1 MMLLIVEY
9 SSFISLY
16 GIRPYIIYD
25 QSVNKYRVDSFESI
39 IHSHFIVLFGL
50 RLSFFAAAA
59 IVDGCRLH
67 YGPVPSATHLE

>member
-1 MMLLIVEY
+1 MLLIVNTRD
-9 SSFISLY
+9 SSLY

-67 YGPVPSATHLE
+67 YGPVP